1 MKVKEHSFLS
11 DLKDS
16 EYKVAVM
23 TMDENKVRVVKLARG
38 KERRVELE
46 PGNSR
51 EGAEVAS
58 GKGWLEVSTRA
69 DTGRMGCWE

>member
-1 MKVKEHSFLS
+1 M
-11 DLKDS
+11 
-16 EYKVAVM
+16 M
-23 TMDENKVRVVKLARG
+23 MDDIKAHVVKLARG

-58 GKGWLEVSTRA
+58 GKGWVEVSTRA
-69 DTGRMGCWE
+69 DTGRMGCCG

>member
-1 MKVKEHSFLS
+1 MKAKEYSFLS
-11 DLKDS
+11 DLKES

-23 TMDENKVRVVKLARG
+23 MIDEIKVRVIKLARG

-58 GKGWLEVSTRA
+58 GKGWVEVSTRT
-69 DTGRMGCWE
+69 DTGRMGCWG

>member
-1 MKVKEHSFLS
+1 MIDKK
-11 DLKDS
+11 K
-16 EYKVAVM
+16 A
-23 TMDENKVRVVKLARG
+23 RVVKLARG

-58 GKGWLEVSTRA
+58 GKGWVEVSTRA
-69 DTGRMGCWE
+69 DTGRMGCSG